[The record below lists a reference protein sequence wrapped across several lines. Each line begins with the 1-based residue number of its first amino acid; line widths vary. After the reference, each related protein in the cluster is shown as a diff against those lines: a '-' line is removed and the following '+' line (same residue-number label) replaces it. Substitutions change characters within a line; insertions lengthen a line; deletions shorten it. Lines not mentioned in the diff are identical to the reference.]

1 MSLRDTYT
9 KLRTTI
15 VGVKTT
21 NVDSKLDKAV
31 KDIALYRSQANRN
44 SYVNLIKHIIS
55 QTNNVNIDSGNQ
67 GLFGQGTT
75 SPASFGQQMR
85 LSRYKSYECIVSY
98 INYCHRALSVL
109 VDNILSPDDITKISL
124 EIKPKTFLEDETD
137 TNSKTSSVRETIDK
151 LKLEKN
157 LTTIVRNT
165 LQYGDFFCE
174 IADAKVA
181 MTSRS
186 IVAEGFLI
194 KINDDESTRKSVM
207 ADILSWD
214 QKINEK
220 SSIKINLDFSTLQEL
235 VSDSKNGKINLHAEE
250 GEKMDIDNLHLL
262 FYEPYQVIKLQT
274 EIFPVCFGYL
284 VFPKVSITPGLAIQD
299 EAINNICLSILQ
311 KIRTKIPEIKEL
323 GNAEKEIRSII
334 ASMIT
339 NSDYSRSLNV
349 RYVPPDKMQH
359 FQVPSTKFYPY
370 GESIFDSCMFTAK
383 MIIAME
389 TCLVVQRLSRSTEK
403 RKVLIEIGLPRDA
416 KHMIEKL
423 REEMKKRKVSLDSFG
438 TIDTIPS
445 MISTFEDIYIPQK
458 DGKPFVDIQSFTEG
472 NVDTHSKTDEIK
484 MLRDQLLGGLNIPP
498 SYLGVE
504 ENMSNKASL
513 SEESVL
519 FARAIIHHQ
528 KYFSEQASE
537 LIQKI
542 YNVISP
548 EEALTLLD
556 DIDISFSVP
565 RALQFEQESK
575 HLSDLANLI
584 RTLEEIGIPREY
596 SKKKYL
602 TNIDWAEVEK
612 YEVDQKI
619 DKNLDPVIAAQ
630 DQGGMG
636 MGGMGMGGM
645 GGGLGGMGGGDMGG
659 GFQ

>member
-1 MSLRDTYT
+1 MSLKDIFTN
-9 KLRTTI
+9 LRTTI

-21 NVDSKLDKAV
+21 NVDNKLDQAV

-85 LSRYKSYECIVSY
+85 LSRYQSYESIVSY

-137 TNSKTSSVRETIDK
+137 TNSKTSSVRETISK

-186 IVAEGFLI
+186 IVSEGFLI
-194 KINDDESTRKSVM
+194 KMDDDESTQKSVR
-207 ADILSWD
+207 ADILSWE
-214 QKINEK
+214 QQISEK
-220 SSIKINLDFSTLQEL
+220 TSVKINLDFSTLQEL
-235 VSDSKNGKINLHAEE
+235 VTDTKGGKISLHAEE

-284 VFPKVSITPGLAIQD
+284 VFPKVSITPGIAIQD

-323 GNAEKEIRSII
+323 GNSEKEIRAII
-334 ASMIT
+334 GSMIT

-403 RKVLIEIGLPRDA
+403 RKVWE
-416 KHMIEKL
+416 
-423 REEMKKRKVSLDSFG
+423 
-438 TIDTIPS
+438 TIC
-445 MISTFEDIYIPQK
+445 
-458 DGKPFVDIQSFTEG
+458 
-472 NVDTHSKTDEIK
+472 
-484 MLRDQLLGGLNIPP
+484 
-498 SYLGVE
+498 
-504 ENMSNKASL
+504 
-513 SEESVL
+513 
-519 FARAIIHHQ
+519 
-528 KYFSEQASE
+528 
-537 LIQKI
+537 
-542 YNVISP
+542 
-548 EEALTLLD
+548 
-556 DIDISFSVP
+556 
-565 RALQFEQESK
+565 
-575 HLSDLANLI
+575 
-584 RTLEEIGIPREY
+584 
-596 SKKKYL
+596 
-602 TNIDWAEVEK
+602 
-612 YEVDQKI
+612 
-619 DKNLDPVIAAQ
+619 
-630 DQGGMG
+630 
-636 MGGMGMGGM
+636 
-645 GGGLGGMGGGDMGG
+645 
-659 GFQ
+659 